1 MQRAATDT
9 IVQDED
15 VLKRVSDLEDEAAS
29 SWRRD
34 YIGKRRGILPRS
46 RCIHHINE

>member
-1 MQRAATDT
+1 LFDAKAATDT

-34 YIGKRRGILPRS
+34 YIFLLYD
-46 RCIHHINE
+46 